1 MFNSSVGIAQNNQA
15 VYQTAAHI
23 RNRCY
28 NRRTKTTPYFSL
40 TGTLPDLSRMWIFG
54 SECFAYEQE
63 HKKLDSRCSKGLF
76 VGYDK
81 NCSPSYLV
89 YYPKNGKVMK
99 HRLVK
104 FMNNNSVEQYT
115 QTDEFGKDWS
125 VCERN
130 DLDSTSS
137 EGSNTQESVDHSDH
151 TK

>member
-1 MFNSSVGIAQNNQA
+1 
-15 VYQTAAHI
+15 
-23 RNRCY
+23 
-28 NRRTKTTPYFSL
+28 
-40 TGTLPDLSRMWIFG
+40 
-54 SECFAYEQE
+54 
-63 HKKLDSRCSKGLF
+63 
-76 VGYDK
+76 
-81 NCSPSYLV
+81 
-89 YYPKNGKVMK
+89 MK